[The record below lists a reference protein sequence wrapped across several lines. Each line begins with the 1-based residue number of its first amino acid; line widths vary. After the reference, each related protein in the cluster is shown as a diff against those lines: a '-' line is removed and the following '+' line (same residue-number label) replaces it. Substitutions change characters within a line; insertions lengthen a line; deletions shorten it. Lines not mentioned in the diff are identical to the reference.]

1 MGLWICFM
9 WWLYAW
15 IRSPG
20 PKRGGGG
27 ADRHTGKDKDNEKEK
42 EKHRQ
47 SKTPGPLQD
56 GGANRR
62 GGELLQPTHRPTGRH
77 SLEILWKIFV
87 FFLPFSG
94 PHTLY
99 TMSKHLEML
108 FGTEDCVKYFGGI
121 FTIAFNLH
129 IWDFL
134 KMTLSKNVKRIKA
147 KNSFYWLKP
156 AFLCVNSAQ

>member
-20 PKRGGGG
+20 PKRGEGG
-27 ADRHTGKDKDNEKEK
+27 ADRHTGKDKDNEK

-62 GGELLQPTHRPTGRH
+62 GGELLQPPHRPTGRH

-87 FFLPFSG
+87 FFFAIFWTPYSV
-94 PHTLY
+94 HYVQT
-99 TMSKHLEML
+99 
-108 FGTEDCVKYFGGI
+108 FGNAIWNWRLK
-121 FTIAFNLH
+121 AFNLH
-129 IWDFL
+129 IWNFL